1 MWNQRYS
8 AEHYV
13 YGTEPNDFL
22 AASLEQLPTGR
33 VLCLAE
39 GEGRNAVF
47 LAALGNQVTAVDASS
62 VGLAKA
68 RRLAAKHGV
77 EIETLTSDLA
87 ELEIE
92 PGAWDLI
99 VSIFAHTPAPLRAD
113 LHRRVATGLRP
124 GGVFL
129 LEAYTPD
136 QLRYATGGPP
146 TAELMMTLNALRGE
160 LAGLELLHAVER
172 VRPVHE
178 GELHFGDGAVVQVI
192 ARRPAG
198 G

>member
-77 EIETLTSDLA
+77 EIETLTCDLA

-129 LEAYTPD
+129 LEA
-136 QLRYATGGPP
+136 
-146 TAELMMTLNALRGE
+146 
-160 LAGLELLHAVER
+160 
-172 VRPVHE
+172 
-178 GELHFGDGAVVQVI
+178 
-192 ARRPAG
+192 
-198 G
+198 